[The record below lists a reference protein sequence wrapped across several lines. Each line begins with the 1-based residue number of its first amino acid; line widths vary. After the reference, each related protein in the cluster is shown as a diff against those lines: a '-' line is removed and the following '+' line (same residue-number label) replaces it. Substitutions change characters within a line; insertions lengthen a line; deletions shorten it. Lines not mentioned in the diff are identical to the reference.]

1 MAVVK
6 APLPVAR
13 LEYDQRNENDTRKTI
28 EISLSNADNEI
39 LVAKTQ
45 SDKTGSLA
53 LRRFQFM
60 FMGAS

>member
-1 MAVVK
+1 MVK

-13 LEYDQRNENDTRKTI
+13 TEYDQRNENDTRKTI
-28 EISLSNADNEI
+28 EISLANADNEI